1 MNNIFWLGKIRL
13 CGAKN
18 NTNQHIWAVGELAV
32 WVVRDDGC
40 TTPKGKKQTES
51 TKTNASFFFP
61 NFFFQYWKEIER
73 KKESIGVLV
82 FCCLLQLL
90 QAFDDIASVDEEID
104 LVELAMA
111 ALVLHQIDDLDDLL
125 CLIACD

>member
-1 MNNIFWLGKIRL
+1 MILSFVGKEKQKRDAADFLNNIFWLGKIRL

-51 TKTNASFFFP
+51 TKTNASFFSP
-61 NFFFQYWKEIER
+61 ISSS
-73 KKESIGVLV
+73 SIGKREREKKNEEEKQRHHHHTHIEAREK
-82 FCCLLQLL
+82 CLW
-90 QAFDDIASVDEEID
+90 V
-104 LVELAMA
+104 M
-111 ALVLHQIDDLDDLL
+111 
-125 CLIACD
+125 